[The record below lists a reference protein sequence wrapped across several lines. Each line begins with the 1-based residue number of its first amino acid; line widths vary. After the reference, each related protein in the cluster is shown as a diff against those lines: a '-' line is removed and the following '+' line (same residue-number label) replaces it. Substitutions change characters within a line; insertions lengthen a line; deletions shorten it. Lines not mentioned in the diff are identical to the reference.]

1 VRLKV
6 AILEDDAEFRDAILV
21 PQLAAQGFDV
31 EGFGSEAD
39 LYRRMLAA
47 TFDLLVLDLRLGDGY
62 GLDVARYL
70 RQHTP
75 IGIVT
80 LTGQGTHAEQVAG
93 LSEAVDA
100 WLLKPV
106 DIGVLAATLRSVARR
121 RPPAP
126 GRRDDDQAAMR
137 WHLSEDGWHLHAPGG
152 RSVPLNLQE
161 RSMLARLFADAG
173 RLVPHQHILE
183 AIEAIEAV
191 AENFDRHR
199 LEILIHRLRR
209 KVVGE
214 LGMSLPLRSVR
225 GAGYVMLATDERSI
239 DD

>member
-1 VRLKV
+1 MHLKV

-31 EGFGSEAD
+31 EGFAVEAE
-39 LYRRMLAA
+39 LYRRMLAV

-70 RQHTP
+70 RQHTS

-80 LTGQGTHAEQVAG
+80 LTGQGTRDEQLVG

-121 RPPAP
+121 LPPSP
-126 GRRDDDQAAMR
+126 GRRDDDQAAIR

-183 AIEAIEAV
+183 AIDAV

-225 GAGYVMLATDERSI
+225 GAGYVMLATDERSL

>member
-1 VRLKV
+1 MRLKV

-121 RPPAP
+121 LPPATT
-126 GRRDDDQAAMR
+126 GRRGDEAASMR
-137 WHLSEDGWHLHAPGG
+137 WHLAEDGWHLHSPDG
-152 RSVPLNLQE
+152 RGVPLNLQE
-161 RSMLARLFADAG
+161 RSMLVRLFAEAG
-173 RLVPHQHILE
+173 RLVPHHDILE
-183 AIEAIEAV
+183 AIEAV
-191 AENFDRHR
+191 ADNFDRHR

-225 GAGYVMLATDERSI
+225 GAGYVMLAIDERTRH
-239 DD
+239 D